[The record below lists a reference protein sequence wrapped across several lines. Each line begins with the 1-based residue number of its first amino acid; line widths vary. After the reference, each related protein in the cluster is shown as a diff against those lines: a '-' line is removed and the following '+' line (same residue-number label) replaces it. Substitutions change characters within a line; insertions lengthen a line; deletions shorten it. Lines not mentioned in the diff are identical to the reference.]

1 MQSLAHPHITLI
13 LAIWAPIGPLVG
25 IVAGH
30 YLTRSWQRE
39 QWLLDQRKNE
49 IRELIAALDDSLLSE
64 TSIGRNTGEITPEER
79 RDKLYKTRDFY
90 KVCRTRI
97 FTAQEVRQLDL
108 EKEWKKALA
117 EYQQKPK
124 PDDDML
130 RAACE
135 SLRDALVKAAM
146 HVPKA

>member
-1 MQSLAHPHITLI
+1 MESLAHPHITLI
-13 LAIWAPIGPLVG
+13 LAIWATIGPLVG

-64 TSIGRNTGEITPEER
+64 TSVGRNTGELNPQEH
-79 RDKLYKTRDFY
+79 RDKAYKTRDFY

-117 EYQQKPK
+117 KYQQK

-135 SLRDALVKAAM
+135 SLRDALVKAALY
-146 HVPKA
+146 VPKA